1 MFLKKYGL
9 RQHDV
14 MHVKEIIERLEE
26 AILKALRRKLLPIE
40 GRCAN
45 AYFQQLFML
54 FTKNIR
60 TSDNRKGYRAHDG
73 LNNFLNYC
81 YTLLRWRVYCAVTKA
96 KLEPYLGFL
105 HSEQF
110 GKPSL
115 LCDIME
121 LYRCNVDEF
130 LLQYSKKLKPKDFII
145 KYERFTPNK
154 ISQREYLKDDKLL
167 ELKDAFYSFM
177 ESKVDIPRFKVGK
190 IQTLETLISEEA
202 LLLAKY
208 LRGEHKEWT
217 PRIVTLS

>member
-1 MFLKKYGL
+1 
-9 RQHDV
+9 
-14 MHVKEIIERLEE
+14 
-26 AILKALRRKLLPIE
+26 
-40 GRCAN
+40 
-45 AYFQQLFML
+45 
-54 FTKNIR
+54 
-60 TSDNRKGYRAHDG
+60 
-73 LNNFLNYC
+73 
-81 YTLLRWRVYCAVTKA
+81 
-96 KLEPYLGFL
+96 
-105 HSEQF
+105 
-110 GKPSL
+110 
-115 LCDIME
+115 ME